1 MTRPMKIT
9 LSHKD
14 IFALLKKAL
23 EHEGRFEVP
32 EENVLTLSLRPDDAG
47 NFEVELEVG
56 LPTTKMEITPNV
68 STKLVA
74 KSKQP
79 PAPVEREENED
90 PRTIPGPPPPPPTA
104 FPNEEVTAAEMAQ
117 LAAQSEALR
126 NQKRNLN
133 YTPARNKFPTTRVAA
148 TIEEFGKDPE
158 DMRDEIS

>member
-1 MTRPMKIT
+1 MKIT

-14 IFALLKKAL
+14 LFALLKKAL
-23 EHEGRFEVP
+23 EQEGRFEVP
-32 EENVLTLSLRPDDAG
+32 EENVLTLCMRQDDAG
-47 NFEVELEVG
+47 QFEVELEVC
-56 LPTTKMEITPNV
+56 LPSTKMEILPNV
-68 STKLVA
+68 PTKLLM

-79 PAPVEREENED
+79 PVPVEREVTED
-90 PRTIPGPPPPPPTA
+90 PRTIPGPPPPPPTT
-104 FPNEEVTAAEMAQ
+104 FPNEEVTANDMAQ

-126 NQKRNLN
+126 NQKRNLS